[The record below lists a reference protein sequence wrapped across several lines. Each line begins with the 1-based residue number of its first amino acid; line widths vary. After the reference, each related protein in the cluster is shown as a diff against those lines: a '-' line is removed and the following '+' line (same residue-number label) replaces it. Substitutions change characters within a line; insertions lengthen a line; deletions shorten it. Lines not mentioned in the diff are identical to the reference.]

1 MMLLQQM
8 IWEIVLSSMEQIGF
22 NFIRLKEDCTELNSK
37 LTKGSVWIFLL
48 EQENNYIINLD
59 GMYYGPLK
67 NSCERI

>member
-1 MMLLQQM
+1 MGNICLFSKRREM
-8 IWEIVLSSMEQIGF
+8 INGSQILF

-37 LTKGSVWIFLL
+37 LTKGSVWIFIL

-67 NSCERI
+67 INCERI

>member
-1 MMLLQQM
+1 
-8 IWEIVLSSMEQIGF
+8 MEQIGF

-37 LTKGSVWIFLL
+37 LTKGSAWIFLL

-67 NSCERI
+67 INCERI

>member
-1 MMLLQQM
+1 MD
-8 IWEIVLSSMEQIGF
+8 QIGF

-67 NSCERI
+67 INCERI

>member
-1 MMLLQQM
+1 
-8 IWEIVLSSMEQIGF
+8 MEQIGF

-48 EQENNYIINLD
+48 EQENSYIINLD

-67 NSCERI
+67 INCERI

>member
-1 MMLLQQM
+1 M
-8 IWEIVLSSMEQIGF
+8 IWEICLSSIEQIGF

-37 LTKGSVWIFLL
+37 LTKGSVWIFIL

-67 NSCERI
+67 INCERI

>member
-1 MMLLQQM
+1 MM
-8 IWEIVLSSMEQIGF
+8 EICLSSMEQIGF
-22 NFIRLKEDCTELNSK
+22 NFNRLKEDCTELNSK

-67 NSCERI
+67 INCERI